1 MCTKGNS
8 IINNGR
14 DHVVLGY
21 MVRLWRDAHAHV
33 SWLLGHT
40 DRPLLKLTQQTY
52 WCKIVIL
59 INSSN
64 QLQQPA
70 ICFIRNKG
78 IGCVRLNCAGLIIHL
93 CLFQFPWVKKNI
105 TTMTLHKPINVE
117 HTNYLFLHSS
127 VRGRG
132 RELQKNNEY
141 PFGQLSRVELSG
153 VIHN

>member
-1 MCTKGNS
+1 MAETMLS
-8 IINNGR
+8 W
-14 DHVVLGY
+14 VTWLGY
-21 MVRLWRDAHAHV
+21 GETRMHTFPGCLV
-33 SWLLGHT
+33 HT

-52 WCKIVIL
+52 WWKIVIL
-59 INSSN
+59 LNWSS
-64 QLQQPA
+64 QLQQPG

-78 IGCVRLNCAGLIIHL
+78 IGCVGLNCAGLIIHL

-105 TTMTLHKPINVE
+105 TTMTLHMPINVE

-153 VIHN
+153 RKTQLTI